1 MLLINGAFWESLL
14 SDRLPG
20 KEIHHH
26 DIVHF
31 ALAEVEREMNDG
43 KEGEVLSRI
52 EDHLLEIENRRQT
65 P

>member
-1 MLLINGAFWESLL
+1 MLHKVWLEF

-31 ALAEVEREMNDG
+31 ALTEVEREMADG
-43 KEGEVLSRI
+43 STDEVLNRLR
-52 EDHLLEIENRRQT
+52 EHLREIENRRIN

>member
-1 MLLINGAFWESLL
+1 VGGK
-14 SDRLPG
+14 LPG

-31 ALAEVEREMNDG
+31 ALTEVERELENG
-43 KEGEVLSRI
+43 ESEGVIERLRDHITDI
-52 EDHLLEIENRRQT
+52 EDRRQN